1 MGTSAG
7 RDCRDKN
14 RRRTMA
20 KDQEKSAGHQMLTE
34 ILSDAVANGADA
46 VELEYDSGH
55 SLHVIFMSGTSGAG
69 FILKR
74 EPAGELIDSLWQ
86 EKRKSRGKFRI
97 TLHGKD
103 YMVQV
108 KTRDH
113 FGENAYRLTFRE
125 AKR

>member
-1 MGTSAG
+1 MAEDKERSAG
-7 RDCRDKN
+7 Y
-14 RRRTMA
+14 
-20 KDQEKSAGHQMLTE
+20 QLLTE
-34 ILSDAVANGADA
+34 ILSEAVGNGADA

-55 SLHVIFMSGTSGAG
+55 SLQVFFMSGNTGGG
-69 FILKR
+69 FSLKR
-74 EPAGELIDSLWQ
+74 EPAGELIDSLWE
-86 EKRKSRGKFRI
+86 EKRKSRGRFRI

-103 YMVQV
+103 YMVTV